1 MGDQTTN
8 GASVSPEITSKAPK
22 PPGILPKNAQTWA
35 MAAIAVLMV
44 TVIAFSSGP
53 TPKAKT
59 GDANSRASA
68 VVDPNQR
75 RIQDYRQEIAEQ
87 TRKLAD
93 EQARLEKAKQDFG
106 AVNQMNGPLPNQAA
120 TGAPFQGAPYGTVP
134 QQGQPVVYTG
144 QTPPP
149 TTKSTIEA
157 EREKREYTSLFAS
170 NIALSLR
177 KDGSSVTSTPPPF
190 GEGSPQQ
197 NNALVAPA
205 TPAPILTF
213 AIPAPAPPTPAATP
227 APPQSEKQAEPKE
240 GAVESRREKKPVSKI
255 EDPELQ
261 SSTGKKYRLFEGTVL
276 ETVLTNRLTGEF
288 SGPVNCMVTTNV
300 YSRDHQQL
308 LIPQGS
314 RVLGEATKV
323 SAFGQQRLAVFFH
336 RIVMPDGFSLS
347 LDDFHGLS
355 QIGETGLR
363 DQVNH
368 HYIQIFGTSLAIGAI
383 AGLAQ
388 ANTQYGFNTS
398 ALDNYRQGV
407 SQSLSQSSLRIL
419 DRFLNVLPTFTIREG
434 NRVKVYLSD
443 DLLLPSY
450 DRHKL
455 PGDL

>member
-1 MGDQTTN
+1 MADQTTN
-8 GASVSPEITSKAPK
+8 GASVSPEITSKAQK

-59 GDANSRASA
+59 SDANSRANA

-75 RIQDYRQEIAEQ
+75 RIQDYRQEVAEQ

-93 EQARLEKAKQDFG
+93 EQARLEKAKQDLG
-106 AVNQMNGPLPNQAA
+106 SLNQVNGPVPTQAG
-120 TGAPFQGAPYGTVP
+120 TGGQFQTAPYGVTS

-149 TTKSTIEA
+149 TTKSAIEA

-177 KDGSSVTSTPPPF
+177 KEGSSAPSTVPPLGDNSAPQNGAPVTPT
-190 GEGSPQQ
+190 
-197 NNALVAPA
+197 V
-205 TPAPILTF
+205 PAPVLTF
-213 AIPAPAPPTPAATP
+213 AVPVPPTATATTAAP
-227 APPQSEKQAEPKE
+227 KPEKEAEPKE
-240 GAVESRREKKPVSKI
+240 GASETRRDKKAAARAD
-255 EDPELQ
+255 DPELQ
-261 SSTGKKYRLFEGTVL
+261 SATGKKYRLFEGTVV

-450 DRHKL
+450 EHHKL